1 MNHNTLEN
9 YYKVVF
15 NLVHQHKFVTIM
27 DLENMI
33 PYERDVYM
41 AMIKD
46 DIEKREE
53 EARQQ
58 RLKAEAM
65 QRKGY

>member
-46 DIEKREE
+46 DIEKKEE
-53 EARQQ
+53 EARQA

>member
-1 MNHNTLEN
+1 
-9 YYKVVF
+9 
-15 NLVHQHKFVTIM
+15 M

-41 AMIKD
+41 AMIKN
-46 DIEKREE
+46 DIERREE
-53 EARQQ
+53 EAKQQ

-65 QRKGY
+65 QRRGY